1 MVRERPGT
9 PYTHPLVKATVE
21 PLEGNKVR
29 VSVEVDEAEF
39 DKAIDAAFRKI
50 AREVRIPGFRPGKA
64 PRKVLE
70 RRLGANVGREQ
81 ALHDSLPEF
90 YAQALSE
97 NDVDAIAAP
106 EIDITS
112 GEEGEGPLA
121 FDAVVEVRPEVQV
134 PGYGGLRVEID
145 RPEVSDDDID
155 EQVDRMRQ
163 VQATLAAV
171 DRPSQ
176 EGDVVTIDISGT
188 LDGESQDG
196 LTADDYSY
204 TIGSAMITPEV
215 DENLR
220 GVKPGE
226 ILSFP
231 ATHPDE
237 DEERQLEFKVLV
249 KDVSE
254 RVLPEADDTWA
265 EENSNFD
272 TIEALRGSIRGNLLS
287 RRKLQAQ
294 MQVNERTRE
303 ALAKLVDLD
312 PPTTLVDKEV
322 QDRLQEM
329 ALRLRAQG
337 LDLDQ
342 WLSATGKPPE
352 ELLAEM
358 RGPAADG
365 VKVDLALRAV
375 ADAEAITCDDDD
387 VEAEIE
393 AVAVR
398 LSEKP
403 AKVLDRL
410 ERGGQLPGLRSDIRK
425 RKALDW
431 LVERVELVDQEG
443 KPVERADL
451 EAAGDDTT
459 GLPVDSSDDTEI
471 DTESDEDT
479 ERE

>member
-1 MVRERPGT
+1 MVRERSVT

-81 ALHDSLPEF
+81 ALHDSLPEY

-145 RPEVSDDDID
+145 RPEVADSDVD
-155 EQVDRMRQ
+155 EQIDRMRQ
-163 VQATLAAV
+163 VQATLASV

-188 LDGESQDG
+188 LDGEPQEG

-204 TIGSAMITPEV
+204 TVGSGLITPEV

-249 KDVSE
+249 KEVSE
-254 RVLPEADDTWA
+254 RVLPEADDAWA

-272 TIEALRGSIRGNLLS
+272 TIEALRDSIRKSLLG
-287 RRKLQAQ
+287 RKQLQSQ
-294 MQVNERTRE
+294 MQVNEKTRE
-303 ALAKLVDLD
+303 ALAKLVDIE
-312 PPTTLVDKEV
+312 PPEALVDKEV

-342 WLSATGKPPE
+342 WLAATGKPPE

-358 RGPAADG
+358 RGPAGDG
-365 VKVDLALRAV
+365 VKIDLALRAV
-375 ADAEAITCDDDD
+375 ADAEQIVCDDDD
-387 VEAEIE
+387 VDAEIQ
-393 AVAVR
+393 AVAER
-398 LSEKP
+398 LGEKP
-403 AKVLDRL
+403 GKVLDRL

-443 KPVERADL
+443 KPVDRADL
-451 EAAGDDTT
+451 EVVTEDPT
-459 GLPVDSSDDTEI
+459 GPTADDDTES
-471 DTESDEDT
+471 E
-479 ERE
+479 

>member
-1 MVRERPGT
+1 MVRDRSVT

-81 ALHDSLPEF
+81 ALHDSLPEY

-121 FDAVVEVRPEVQV
+121 FDAVVEIRPEVQV
-134 PGYGGLRVEID
+134 PGYDGLRVEID
-145 RPEVSDDDID
+145 RPEVADSDVD
-155 EQVDRMRQ
+155 EQIDRMRQ
-163 VQATLAAV
+163 VQATLASV

-188 LDGESQDG
+188 LDGEPQDG

-204 TIGSAMITPEV
+204 TVGSGLITPEV

-249 KDVSE
+249 KEVSE
-254 RVLPEADDTWA
+254 RVLPEADDAWA

-272 TIEALRGSIRGNLLS
+272 TIEALRDSIRKSLLG
-287 RRKLQAQ
+287 RKQLQSQ
-294 MQVNERTRE
+294 MQVNEKTRE
-303 ALAKLVDLD
+303 ALAKLVDIE
-312 PPTTLVDKEV
+312 PPEALVDKEV

-342 WLSATGKPPE
+342 WLAATGKPPE

-358 RGPAADG
+358 RGPAGDG
-365 VKVDLALRAV
+365 VKIDLALRAV
-375 ADAEAITCDDDD
+375 ADAEQIECDDDD
-387 VEAEIE
+387 VDAEIQ
-393 AVAVR
+393 AVAER
-398 LSEKP
+398 LGEKP
-403 AKVLDRL
+403 GKVLDRL

-443 KPVERADL
+443 KPVDRADL
-451 EAAGDDTT
+451 EVATEDPT
-459 GLPVDSSDDTEI
+459 GPTADDDTES
-471 DTESDEDT
+471 E
-479 ERE
+479 

>member
-1 MVRERPGT
+1 
-9 PYTHPLVKATVE
+9 VKATVE

-70 RRLGANVGREQ
+70 RRLGTNVGREQ

-97 NDVDAIAAP
+97 NDVDAIAPP

-112 GEEGEGPLA
+112 GEADGEGPLA

-134 PGYGGLRVEID
+134 PGYGGLRVTID
-145 RPEVSDDDID
+145 RPVVDDEEID
-155 EQVDRMRQ
+155 AQVDRMRR

-171 DRPSQ
+171 DRPSA
-176 EGDVVTIDISGT
+176 EGDTVTIDITGT
-188 LDGESQDG
+188 LDGEQQDG
-196 LTADDYSY
+196 LTAEDYAY
-204 TIGSAMITPEV
+204 TVGSALITPEV

-237 DEERQLEFKVLV
+237 DETRQLEFKVLV
-249 KDVSE
+249 KSVE
-254 RVLPEADDTWA
+254 EQVLPDADDAWA
-265 EENSNFD
+265 EENTAFATMDELRSSIGKN
-272 TIEALRGSIRGNLLS
+272 IEARK
-287 RRKLQAQ
+287 KLQARMQ
-294 MQVNERTRE
+294 MDEGTRE
-303 ALAKLVDLD
+303 ALAQLVEEE
-312 PPTTLVDKEV
+312 PPATLVDQEV
-322 QDRLQEM
+322 QQRLQEM
-329 ALRLRAQG
+329 ALRLQAQG
-337 LDLDQ
+337 LDLEG
-342 WLSATGKPPE
+342 WLQATGKQPQ
-352 ELLAEM
+352 ELLDEM
-358 RGPAADG
+358 REPAAQG

-375 ADAEAITCDDDD
+375 ADAEDLQCDDDD
-387 VEAEIE
+387 LDAEIQ

-398 LSEKP
+398 VKEKP
-403 AKVLDRL
+403 KKVLDRL

-431 LVERVELVDQEG
+431 LVERVEVVDQEG
-443 KPVERADL
+443 QPVDRADL
-451 EAAGDDTT
+451 EVALDEDEAPSADADHE
-459 GLPVDSSDDTEI
+459 DSDETPDDTES
-471 DTESDEDT
+471 E
-479 ERE
+479 

>member
-1 MVRERPGT
+1 MVRERFGS

-70 RRLGANVGREQ
+70 NRLGANVGREQ

-112 GEEGEGPLA
+112 GEEGAGPLA

-145 RPEVSDDDID
+145 RPEVGDDDID

-171 DRPSQ
+171 DRPSV

-196 LTADDYSY
+196 LTAEDYSY
-204 TIGSAMITPEV
+204 TVGSAMITPEV

-254 RVLPEADDTWA
+254 RVLPDADDTWA

-272 TIEALRGSIRGNLLS
+272 TIEALRGSIRDSLLS

-342 WLSATGKPPE
+342 WLAATGKPPE
-352 ELLAEM
+352 EMLAEM
-358 RGPAADG
+358 RGPATDG

-375 ADAEAITCDDDD
+375 ADAEQITCDEDD
-387 VEAEIE
+387 VEAEIV

-398 LSEKP
+398 LNEKP
-403 AKVLDRL
+403 RKVLDRL

-443 KPVERADL
+443 KPVDRADL
-451 EAAGDDTT
+451 EVAGDDAT
-459 GLPVDSSDDTEI
+459 GIPADSSD